1 MKELSIEQMEIYTGG
16 SEFLDGVACGYGL
29 ATAGTGF
36 GLALA
41 IYGCGGVL
49 GLW

>member
-29 ATAGTGF
+29 ATITTGVGAF
-36 GLALA
+36 LAL
-41 IYGCGGVL
+41 YGCGSVL
-49 GLW
+49 GWW